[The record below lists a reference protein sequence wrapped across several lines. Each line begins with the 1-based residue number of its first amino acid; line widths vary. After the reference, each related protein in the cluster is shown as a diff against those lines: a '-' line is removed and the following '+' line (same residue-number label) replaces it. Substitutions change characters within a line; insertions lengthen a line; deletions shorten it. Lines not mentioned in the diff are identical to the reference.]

1 MIALLAALAVGLAA
15 AALWELAGARTAR
28 RATPTSR
35 LVSALSGGRA
45 RSLAEAALRLD
56 VPARLERAG
65 LGERLTPAAF
75 VGAKFGFA
83 AVGLGLGLSVG
94 AALPDR
100 LAPVVVGL
108 VAIGGFLAPD
118 ALLERQVRRRRSRL
132 VIALPDA
139 LDLIA
144 TGAASGRGARALFEQ
159 IALAPGG
166 GPLAVELAV
175 TVAEVE
181 AGVPVAAAVERLRKR
196 VPGAEIGALAAALE
210 RSRRYGSPL
219 ADQLAT
225 QAAGLRVDA
234 KRRLDERAARAAPKI
249 QLVVA
254 LVLVPSVLLMIL
266 AAVVAHSDELL
277 GLI

>member
-15 AALWELAGARTAR
+15 AALWELAGIRSGSRGLVAERLIAR
-28 RATPTSR
+28 
-35 LVSALSGGRA
+35 LSGGRA

-65 LGERLTPAAF
+65 LGARVSPVAF
-75 VGAKFGFA
+75 VAAKA
-83 AVGLGLGLSVG
+83 AAMAAGLGVGLLV
-94 AALPDR
+94 AATLPGR
-100 LAPVVVGL
+100 LAPAIVGL
-108 VAIGGFLAPD
+108 IAVGGFLAPD
-118 ALLERQVRRRRSRL
+118 AALERRVRRRRARL
-132 VIALPDA
+132 VAALPDA

-144 TGAASGRGARALFEQ
+144 TGAASGRGPRTLFEQ
-159 IALAPGG
+159 IAGAPGG

-181 AGVPVAAAVERLRKR
+181 AGTPVAVAVASLRRR
-196 VPGAEIGALAAALE
+196 VPGAEVGALAAALE
-210 RSRRYGSPL
+210 RSRHYGSPL
-219 ADQLAT
+219 AEQLAT

-234 KRRLDERAARAAPKI
+234 KRRLDERAARAAPKM